1 MQKFLTLCFKLF
13 RFPQEDLYFNENQYF
28 CQLPIYPLSSPLL
41 ARLFMRMKKGNLLNY
56 SFSSA
61 FSLAL
66 EYDKETETIL
76 QADDSPSKVRLA
88 EYGELCHWQTCL
100 S

>member
-1 MQKFLTLCFKLF
+1 MKISTFA
-13 RFPQEDLYFNENQYF
+13 N
-28 CQLPIYPLSSPLL
+28 CQFTPSSPLL
-41 ARLFMRMKKGNLLNY
+41 DFLMRMKKGNLLNY

-76 QADDSPSKVRLA
+76 QADDSSSKVRLA
-88 EYGELCHWQTCL
+88 EY
-100 S
+100 SYNSRK